1 MNKLFTILLGTS
13 VLFLASCGGG
23 WSEDQ
28 KTLIKNECITMG
40 GYDCDCYV
48 EKAVEAFETPEEY
61 NKKASEANEKFETA
75 LIKCEVEID
84 ESADEEL
91 ESF

>member
-1 MNKLFTILLGTS
+1 MNKLFSLLLGTS
-13 VLFLASCGGG
+13 FLILTSCGGG

-28 KTLIKNECITMG
+28 KNTVKNECITMG

-48 EKAVEAFETPEEY
+48 TKATETFKNPAEY
-61 NKKASEANEKFETA
+61 NKKASELNEKFDTA
-75 LIKCEVEID
+75 IEECEVQV
-84 ESADEEL
+84 EENDDSL